1 MMQLLQ
7 VGWNWKVA
15 RVLTSDNKFFVAC
28 AKSLRWKNHNAIIGI
43 LFFVTELSLDAF
55 LCLTVITSP
64 VWDYM
69 DFSAASL
76 K

>member
-1 MMQLLQ
+1 MMQLQQ
-7 VGWNWKVA
+7 VRWNWKVA
-15 RVLTSDNKFFVAC
+15 HVLTSDNKFFVAC
-28 AKSLRWKNHNAIIGI
+28 AKSLRWKNHNAITGI
-43 LFFVTELSLDAF
+43 LFFVTELSLDTF

-69 DFSAASL
+69 DFSAACL

>member
-1 MMQLLQ
+1 MRLQ
-7 VGWNWKVA
+7 A
-15 RVLTSDNKFFVAC
+15 FY
-28 AKSLRWKNHNAIIGI
+28 
-43 LFFVTELSLDAF
+43 FFVTELSLDTF

-69 DFSAASL
+69 DFSAACL